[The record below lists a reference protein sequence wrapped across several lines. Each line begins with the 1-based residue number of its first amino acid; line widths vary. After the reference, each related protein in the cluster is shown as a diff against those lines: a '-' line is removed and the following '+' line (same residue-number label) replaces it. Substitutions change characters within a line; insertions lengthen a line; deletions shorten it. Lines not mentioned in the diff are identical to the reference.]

1 MVDLWVFSI
10 ISNHHNKINMFCTNW
25 EDDNES
31 IGREYKDESWDHEDE
46 SIWRDYEDESEDES
60 IGGEL
65 TVW

>member
-1 MVDLWVFSI
+1 MALHKP
-10 ISNHHNKINMFCTNW
+10 NTNW

-65 TVW
+65 NDWFMRVFDN